1 MRPFISETED
11 LVFKD
16 FHVSEKIYKQ
26 MVSRFGSEREA
37 LNALEYQ
44 IQIHMRNFK
53 KGRKEVKKI
62 KVTVAIH
69 PIIEKI
75 LDQYSYEYNLELP
88 LVLERI
94 MRCTKKR

>member
-1 MRPFISETED
+1 
-11 LVFKD
+11 
-16 FHVSEKIYKQ
+16 
-26 MVSRFGSEREA
+26 
-37 LNALEYQ
+37 
-44 IQIHMRNFK
+44 MRNFK